1 MKIMVNK
8 NKKNQLNVNGFNN
21 GLNNNGLNNGLNNGQ
36 NNGFNNGLNSNAH
49 NTGQTDGKTTNNLF
63 NQCSHVQLGGM
74 AFYDE
79 SRCFMFSPD
88 EPVPDVV
95 QRMRRMHGVAQQMTD
110 GTFDFVAQ
118 PRTKSQSTLIKK
130 LAHGRVS
137 LTKDNAIQLTLKVMR
152 NENINIAE
160 AIAAEAA
167 DAADA
172 IAIF

>member
-1 MKIMVNK
+1 
-8 NKKNQLNVNGFNN
+8 
-21 GLNNNGLNNGLNNGQ
+21 
-36 NNGFNNGLNSNAH
+36 
-49 NTGQTDGKTTNNLF
+49 
-63 NQCSHVQLGGM
+63 M
-74 AFYDE
+74 AFYDD
-79 SRCFMFSPD
+79 SKCFMFSPD

-118 PRTKSQSTLIKK
+118 PRVKAQSTLIKK

-160 AIAAEAA
+160 TIAAEAA

-172 IAIF
+172 IAVF